1 MVTGIAGSP
10 QQAAANPVVV
20 NMSPSATQV
29 EQKKSGDN
37 RRVSFRFVCLFFFAL
52 FFFFFCGTD
61 VFFYLCQ

>member
-20 NMSPSATQV
+20 NMSPSGTQV

-37 RRVSFRFVCLFFFAL
+37 RRVSYRFVCLLFAL
-52 FFFFFCGTD
+52 FFFIETIFLY
-61 VFFYLCQ
+61 VNKI

>member
-37 RRVSFRFVCLFFFAL
+37 RRVSLFVYFCFYFFSKFN
-52 FFFFFCGTD
+52 
-61 VFFYLCQ
+61 VFFIYSSK